1 MKSAAGALKRWD
13 WGLFLLILLY
23 MGLPRIYRSYSVY
36 LIGNAIPDTNA
47 LATVAQWQ
55 FIELLLEV
63 IQETFVLAIFYFVG
77 RGIQSQQGPGR
88 PIRTS
93 ITVILTFT
101 SVIAAILFVFSDSF
115 VAVIGTPPAIAETTS
130 AFLKIKTAAIP
141 LFLLATASV
150 IIVETVNRKKYIFAL
165 AVLQVVYRF
174 ILDSL
179 FYGGYAF
186 SLDIG
191 VLGVAWA
198 DAAANLALFVSAM
211 ILLRPVMLD
220 KVRRWFSFFT
230 FRDWRTYLRIGGW
243 SGLDSLVRNVAYFF
257 MVIRLLNLLGEDS
270 IGGYYLAMHIFWS
283 FLLVPILALA
293 ETTKVLIAN
302 HSVDIRTVQRLWYSA
317 LAIGGVV
324 VVVWMA
330 LLPLWDNFATLLNSN
345 AEVVRYS
352 SKAMSLLIAPYVLL
366 ALNLIA
372 DAIFYG
378 TGKTRYMAYQA
389 IITNGTVYVVAFI
402 LYLADVWT
410 PTFNSIMILFG
421 IGIVVDSIL
430 TLYYAFRVL
439 SDSSKT
445 TLST

>member
-1 MKSAAGALKRWD
+1 M
-13 WGLFLLILLY
+13 FLLILLY
-23 MGLPRIYRSYSVY
+23 MGLPRIYRSYSIY

-220 KVRRWFSFFT
+220 KVRGWFSFFT

>member
-1 MKSAAGALKRWD
+1 MKSAAGYLKRWD

-23 MGLPRIYRSYSVY
+23 MGLPRIYRSYSIY

-220 KVRRWFSFFT
+220 KVRGWFSFFT